1 MTGAARSGGHPGPMT
16 RAANAGSMLVSF
28 LIGDSVARV
37 SPSATLHEVA
47 DALVAAGVGAL
58 VVGEGD
64 GADAIVSER
73 DLVGALAE
81 RRDPATTTAGDIA
94 HTTLVWCDAEA
105 TVAEV
110 AAEMMDRYV
119 RHVLVEEDGRLVGI
133 VSARDVLGAYAAADV
148 SDAEDADL
156 DAGDEDEDEPA
167 GA

>member
-1 MTGAARSGGHPGPMT
+1 MTGTAATVGHAGRMT
-16 RAANAGSMLVSF
+16 QGTNAGSMLVSF

-58 VVGEGD
+58 VVGEGE
-64 GADAIVSER
+64 GAEAIVSER

-81 RRDPATTTAGDIA
+81 RRDPAATTAADIA

-133 VSARDVLGAYAAADV
+133 VSARDVLGAYAAGDV
-148 SDAEDADL
+148 SDAEDGDA
-156 DAGDEDEDEPA
+156 DAGDEDEPDDD
-167 GA
+167 